1 MKLRVEA
8 FLELLRTDQTFRHS
22 PGMLF
27 LFLFVYLFVCF
38 GSLKGRRGVLF
49 FIAVFRDRF
58 FGVWLKPAFNS

>member
-27 LFLFVYLFVCF
+27 LFFVCLSLCL